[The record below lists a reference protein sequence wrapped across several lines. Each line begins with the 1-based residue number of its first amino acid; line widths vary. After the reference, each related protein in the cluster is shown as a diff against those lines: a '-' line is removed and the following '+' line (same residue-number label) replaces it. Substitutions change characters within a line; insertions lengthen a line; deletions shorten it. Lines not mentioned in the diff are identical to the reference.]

1 MSCKPASVSPQRVL
15 SFNPFEYG
23 DPMSLKEQLTEDMK
37 AAMRAK
43 ETGRLAAVRLI
54 ISEVKRKELDDQTQ
68 LDDTQVLAVI
78 EKMIKQRK
86 DSISQFEAGNRP
98 DLADIEKAEM
108 VILSAYMPA
117 GLSDEEIA
125 AEVAAAVA
133 ATGATGPQDM
143 GKLMGVLKPKLAG
156 RADMTVVSGL
166 VKKALAGA

>member
-1 MSCKPASVSPQRVL
+1 
-15 SFNPFEYG
+15 
-23 DPMSLKEQLTEDMK
+23 MSLKEQLTEDMK

-43 ETGRLAAVRLI
+43 ESGRLAAVRLI
-54 ISEVKRKELDDQTQ
+54 IAEVKRRELDEQTE
-68 LDDTQVLAVI
+68 LNDTQVLAVI

-86 DSISQFEAGNRP
+86 DSITQFEAGGRA
-98 DLADIEKAEM
+98 DLADVEKAEM
-108 VILSAYMPA
+108 AILSTYMPA

-133 ATGATGPQDM
+133 ATGASGPQDM

-156 RADMTVVSGL
+156 RADMTVVSAL